1 MKKLFTLFASA
12 LSVVLAAAPLT
23 EENKLTT
30 LPNLKWASAVAIP
43 SKGKMVTPEK
53 GKSICFTYPIIY
65 DESGK
70 PKGTSWP
77 RCNISLP
84 HKMRNWSRYDYL
96 EFNIYTT
103 FNRSDEEYLPVTI
116 GIGGVKTRTLV
127 SFGIKNLRQ
136 NQWVKV
142 SVPLRSMKKN
152 ELVRSIQFHLNSR
165 LYFPNDLLVLHVG
178 DFKLVRLIEW
188 QVLGFKMTAPAIF
201 SDRTTLPVEYEL
213 LGPGSSYS
221 VPLRISDSKG
231 RKIKDITL
239 KSDRGFGYRTLNCGK
254 LQPGKYTLS
263 VFPDDKQRRSETVF
277 QVIAPP
283 WGK

>member
-84 HKMRNWSRYDYL
+84 QKLRNWSRYDYL

-127 SFGIKNLRQ
+127 SFGLKNLRQ
-136 NQWVKV
+136 N
-142 SVPLRSMKKN
+142 
-152 ELVRSIQFHLNSR
+152 I
-165 LYFPNDLLVLHVG
+165 
-178 DFKLVRLIEW
+178 
-188 QVLGFKMTAPAIF
+188 
-201 SDRTTLPVEYEL
+201 
-213 LGPGSSYS
+213 
-221 VPLRISDSKG
+221 
-231 RKIKDITL
+231 
-239 KSDRGFGYRTLNCGK
+239 
-254 LQPGKYTLS
+254 
-263 VFPDDKQRRSETVF
+263 
-277 QVIAPP
+277 
-283 WGK
+283 

>member
-1 MKKLFTLFASA
+1 
-12 LSVVLAAAPLT
+12 
-23 EENKLTT
+23 
-30 LPNLKWASAVAIP
+30 
-43 SKGKMVTPEK
+43 
-53 GKSICFTYPIIY
+53 
-65 DESGK
+65 
-70 PKGTSWP
+70 
-77 RCNISLP
+77 
-84 HKMRNWSRYDYL
+84 
-96 EFNIYTT
+96 
-103 FNRSDEEYLPVTI
+103 YLPVTI